1 MEKVIYLLWRP
12 QNLDTEQWGTKLRK
26 DLPAT
31 LKTLGVHTARLN
43 IDDAN
48 VAPATALRQKR
59 MDEQPTGFL
68 QVWIDSA
75 NDPLRAPLDAAI
87 ARLGKGGEIVLAGF
101 YGERVSFGFVPAFM
115 REISV
120 SIAAEFRPADI
131 QAVLSL
137 IEAQRLSLAGLI
149 THHAAPQQARTA
161 YRTAFTDRSCLKM
174 VIDWRNA
181 A

>member
-1 MEKVIYLLWRP
+1 MFNARIALLSGLLLIGASACHVPRHSP
-12 QNLDTEQWGTKLRK
+12 E
-26 DLPAT
+26 
-31 LKTLGVHTARLN
+31 TAR
-43 IDDAN
+43 IAPEAASGFTHKPGWAVERFAVAAAN
-48 VAPATALRQKR
+48 PLATEAGYEILKA
-59 MDEQPTGFL
+59 GG
-68 QVWIDSA
+68 SA
-75 NDPLRAPLDAAI
+75 LDAAI